1 MAECYKRKDR
11 HRHLARRTRTML
23 LDPYHKHTR
32 KMSKTPYAM
41 TKTLNRAPGAVTSS
55 SPPIDIA
62 DIHVR
67 DELRCGDLG
76 RIITLHGVVYEPL
89 GGFGLS
95 FEAFVA
101 KTIAEYVLDNSS
113 RGRIWLAE
121 RDHDLVGC
129 VAIAEREQN
138 TGQLRWVLVDSAM
151 RGLGLG
157 HRLVTLALDHCVEC
171 GMTSICL
178 ETTDGLP
185 ESMQLYE
192 KLGFEVLSTETADLW
207 DGPRK
212 LIKMILQLSPE
223 SA

>member
-1 MAECYKRKDR
+1 MNKTRN
-11 HRHLARRTRTML
+11 RT
-23 LDPYHKHTR
+23 
-32 KMSKTPYAM
+32 A
-41 TKTLNRAPGAVTSS
+41 GAVISSS
-55 SPPIDIA
+55 SPKEIA
-62 DIHVR
+62 DIRIR
-67 DELRCGDLG
+67 DKLRCGDLG

-95 FEAFVA
+95 FEAYVA

-113 RGRIWLAE
+113 RGRVWLAE
-121 RDHDLVGC
+121 RDNDLVGC

-138 TGQLRWVLVDSAM
+138 TGQLRWLLVDSAM
-151 RGLGLG
+151 RGFGLG
-157 HRLVTLALDHCVEC
+157 RRLVTLALDHCVER
-171 GMTSICL
+171 GMTSVYL
-178 ETTDGLP
+178 DTTDGLP

-212 LIKMILQLSPE
+212 LIKMILQLSPD